1 MNALKT
7 LMAGA
12 ALAVTATAGN
22 AAVYATNVI
31 DFNLG
36 TCRNGSNFEACNPA
50 IGRHQAQRALNA
62 PDGKFVS
69 LGYGGDLTLGFGVSG
84 IVKEVKTWE
93 VTYSAADPDNY
104 HLEAVDVYAVL
115 SGVTSYIGRILA
127 QGGSGS
133 ITGAFAFDSI
143 KLVDA
148 TFEQYGTATSSFD
161 GFDVDAV
168 SVAAVPLP
176 AAGVLLLAGL
186 GGLAAMRR
194 RKTAA

>member
-1 MNALKT
+1 MNSLKT
-7 LMAGA
+7 LLAGA

-22 AAVYATNVI
+22 AAVFATNVI
-31 DFNLG
+31 DYNLG
-36 TCRNGSNFEACNPA
+36 ACGGCNPA
-50 IGRHQAQRALNA
+50 DQRYQPQHALGA
-62 PDGKFVS
+62 PNGKFVS
-69 LGYGGDLTLGFGVSG
+69 LGLGGDLTLGFGISG
-84 IVKEVKTWE
+84 IVHEVKTWE
-93 VTYSAADPDNY
+93 VTYSAADPGNY

-133 ITGAFAFDSI
+133 LTGSFAFDSI

-148 TFEQYGTATSSFD
+148 TVAQYGTGTSSFD

-186 GGLAAMRR
+186 GGFAALRR
-194 RKTAA
+194 RKNAA

>member
-7 LMAGA
+7 LLAGA

-22 AAVYATNVI
+22 AAVYATNVL
-31 DFNLG
+31 DFTLG
-36 TCRNGSNFEACNPA
+36 TCRNGSNFEACDPT
-50 IGRHQAQRALNA
+50 IQRHQAKNALNA

-69 LGYGGDLTLGFGVSG
+69 LGYGGELTLGFGVSG

-93 VTYSAADPDNY
+93 VTYSAGDPDNY

-115 SGVTSYIGRILA
+115 SGVATKIGRILT

-133 ITGAFAFDSI
+133 VTGAFAFDSI

-148 TFEQYGTATSSFD
+148 TFDQYGTNTSSFD

-186 GGLAAMRR
+186 GGLAAVRR